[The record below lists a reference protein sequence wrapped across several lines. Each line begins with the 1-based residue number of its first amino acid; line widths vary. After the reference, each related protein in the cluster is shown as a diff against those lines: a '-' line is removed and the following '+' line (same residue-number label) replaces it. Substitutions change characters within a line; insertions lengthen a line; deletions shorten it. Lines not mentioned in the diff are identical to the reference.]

1 MSLAPEMQILVNT
14 GALGVIC
21 YLLITRIEKKL
32 DALTD
37 AILKLV
43 SATNIGG
50 THA

>member
-1 MSLAPEMQILVNT
+1 MSLPPEVQVLINT

-32 DALTD
+32 DELIKAVNT
-37 AILKLV
+37 LV
-43 SATNIGG
+43 SAVNIAG